1 MKTFLIFIIIV
12 LPVSAL
18 ADGKNSLSKD
28 KDNSIYYR
36 IDYDNL
42 KDTLFTLGDYFVEV
56 NLSTQMAY
64 LHSRYDSVKAFGVS
78 TGTKRIKDGVET
90 NEGIFAIQFK
100 VERWHSIQFD
110 STLMLDFITFNWGI
124 GFHALAGNSYYK
136 YLGVK
141 KSSHGCVRVSR
152 DVGRELYK
160 KLKYGTP
167 VIVHSGNPAVFI
179 GFAAKDDTDLVYPD
193 YTELKNTLTRRINNL
208 YRGEYFL
215 SPNEKILI
223 DNKNVTHAGLPVG
236 DGRKIKKR
244 QFLQP
249 DYLFIDVKMPKLKP
263 LQNIENN
270 FLKSFNVNFPKGSI
284 PHPSSFLEDVFD

>member
-1 MKTFLIFIIIV
+1 MKIIFALIII
-12 LPVSAL
+12 LISNDAF
-18 ADGKNSLSKD
+18 ADGKNNSSNVR
-28 KDNSIYYR
+28 DNSIYYK
-36 IDYDNL
+36 IDYNNL
-42 KDTLFTLGDYFVEV
+42 KDTLYTLGDYFVEI
-56 NLSTQMAY
+56 NLTTQMAY
-64 LHSRYDSVKAFGVS
+64 LHSRYDSVKSFGVS

-152 DVGRELYK
+152 EVGRELYK

-179 GFAAKDDTDLVYPD
+179 GFAERDDTDLVYPD
-193 YTELKNTLTRRINNL
+193 YNELKNNLTHRINKL
-208 YRGEYFL
+208 YKGQYFL
-215 SPNEKILI
+215 SPNEKFLI

-236 DGRKIKKR
+236 DGRKISKR
-244 QFLQP
+244 QFLRP
-249 DYLFIDVKMPKLKP
+249 DYLFIDVKMPAVKP
-263 LQNIENN
+263 LHNIENN
-270 FLKSFNVNFPKGSI
+270 LLKSFTVSYSSGI
-284 PHPSSFLEDVFD
+284 VPHPSSFLDDVFD